1 VEAYRLDTGL
11 DIAQIVIAIVLMI
24 VILTQAKGS
33 GFSGGFGGD
42 TSSIHRTRRGVEKT
56 LFQFTIGTAIVF
68 VGISIL
74 ATIIQ

>member
-1 VEAYRLDTGL
+1 MDTGL
-11 DIAQIVIAIVLMI
+11 DIAQIVVAIVLMT
-24 VILTQAKGS
+24 VILTQSKGS

-74 ATIIQ
+74 ATLIQ

>member
-1 VEAYRLDTGL
+1 LDTGL
-11 DIAQIVIAIVLMI
+11 DIAQIVIALVLMA
-24 VILTQAKGS
+24 VILTQSKGS

-56 LFQFTIGTAIVF
+56 LFQFTIGTAVVF

-74 ATIIQ
+74 ATVIQ

>member
-1 VEAYRLDTGL
+1 MEAHRLDTGL
-11 DIAQIVIAIVLMI
+11 DIAQIVVAIVLMT
-24 VILTQAKGS
+24 VILTQSKGS

-74 ATIIQ
+74 ATLIQ